1 MFPGIKNT
9 RLFPSRW
16 LQGMH
21 NPLCNNNSTAN
32 TPGRN
37 FSISR
42 GPALTTEPWG
52 DRYELGLWFLS
63 CATSI
68 KHWSSPC
75 LRCPFCGY
83 ATQGWRWLVCL
94 QSRQISTNLLCWACW
109 KRFPSCTRWFGFLC
123 LRSMVQAAVRVLGL
137 RQHSLFRRTAISPP
151 NESTASLDDLLGFS
165 EFQICFSFKTL
176 AEFCFNFCLNSWK
189 LNVDYFWG
197 AFQNIKLCCISGFA
211 TYSW

>member
-1 MFPGIKNT
+1 
-9 RLFPSRW
+9 
-16 LQGMH
+16 MH

-42 GPALTTEPWG
+42 GPALTKEPWG

-68 KHWSSPC
+68 KHWFSPC

-109 KRFPSCTRWFGFLC
+109 KQFPSCTRWLGFLC
-123 LRSMVQAAVRVLGL
+123 LRSMGSSSGSGPGAPPALPVPQNSHFPTKRKHSQPWWFIGLLWISNLFFFQSVGWGLLQFLFKLLEVKRWLFLG
-137 RQHSLFRRTAISPP
+137 
-151 NESTASLDDLLGFS
+151 
-165 EFQICFSFKTL
+165 SFPK
-176 AEFCFNFCLNSWK
+176 
-189 LNVDYFWG
+189 Y
-197 AFQNIKLCCISGFA
+197 
-211 TYSW
+211 